1 MLQLRTIINNE
12 IRYVDLFNDEDIQL
26 DYSFAEIQ
34 DITSK
39 NSSFSKSFSIPGSK
53 NNNDI
58 FQHYYDLNSSLT
70 DYDIRTIFEASLLN
84 DGYEIMKG
92 FIRLESVS
100 IDVKNV
106 VYKVVFYSEVGRLTS
121 NMGDKV
127 LAQVDFTELD
137 HPYDIE
143 VITDSI
149 YDPDFVDTD
158 TYTQP
163 YQDGRI
169 TYMLANYGYDY
180 DDSNNIITSSTPII
194 DYRDGLTSGYFDY
207 IGTPLRFYYLKPAV
221 QIKWLYEKI
230 FSEAGFNIVSD
241 FFDTAYFKRFYLPL
255 TFTDDSLYLR
265 QAAKP
270 QLSWNIDSRSGGTI
284 TTQSITWV
292 NLNAGPSGLLER
304 GIQTPTIT
312 DNINAHTYSNFSFK
326 PAQDGNYIIRISYG
340 GFNDELIPDTIDLS
354 AEAQFFFHQIEL
366 GGHNGLTGTT
376 LFQSVPINIRPGSS
390 FLDTRT
396 FSVALSE
403 NYDYSIDFRTGE
415 GIGTAQINFFNFEIL
430 DGPRTII
437 GDVNL
442 ALELPEAE
450 QKQIDF
456 ISGINKK
463 FNLVVV
469 PDVNNPETFVVE
481 PVVDYIGKGD
491 TLDWSRKLDYNS
503 PINISPT
510 TSVINGTLYYSAEKD
525 EDYGNTEFTKSTN
538 VLYGTRYVQLSTDYK
553 SQQTEFND
561 GFSNAVDDIVNN
573 LSQPNITI
581 PIYYITR
588 EENKEGDVVFFYNA
602 RKTLPRIMFRGMNL
616 PAKNVGFNVSPTATT
631 LNTFYLE
638 GTEVDMF
645 PIYNRFTTYPFGVS
659 GLTHAVNF
667 NKTHRFTNVEYDFRD
682 TEDLYDV
689 YYKEYIDDLINSDN
703 KILVANFYLLPE
715 EIASLKGSE
724 RIFINNNYYR
734 INKINNY
741 NLTNRDIVEVELL
754 KLTGDYE
761 THRKKCYTL
770 TACDDPADIIYVN
783 TDLNWTLYAYV
794 GKKVKLNNFC
804 YDIEEAVCDDT
815 KTYQRITLPFIE
827 GSFQPETYND
837 CGCYTLSDS
846 VNIYND
852 FSGTT
857 INPTPTPTPT
867 APQQQYYYYTMSKCD
882 EQILFLGRSTNFYS
896 GGTIVRTN
904 ASSNVCWI
912 IDGLVSIPN
921 TNDITT
927 TYINCDTCAADVPTP
942 TPTPTKT
949 PTPTPT
955 FVCTCKT
962 YQINN
967 DNSINLYIDYK
978 DCYGVNQTRNVSPGQ
993 FFYICACNGTMSGTA
1008 DFSVVGDCVPT
1019 TPTPTPTPTKTPTP
1033 TPTKTLAPAPPPES
1047 PTPTPSITA
1056 SPTPTN
1062 TLTPTP
1068 TLTPTNTPTNTIT
1081 PTPSIT
1087 PTSTLTPTPTLT
1099 PTNTPTNTITP
1110 TLTPTNTPTN
1120 TPTKTLTPTP
1130 SITPSITPSSTPPAS
1145 GTTEANIYL
1154 SAVVN
1159 AGGTGIT
1166 PTISAATRTLFT
1178 SLVSTG
1184 LYNKL
1189 FALYPMLGGNSMGCK
1204 FNGLNPVD
1212 TDNAYRIV
1220 FNGGWTFSSS
1230 GATPNG
1236 VNAYGNTYLTPSSAT
1251 TDNNLHLSYYSTTN
1265 SFVVNTTTMGAES
1278 PSEYARLILGRSG
1291 NLGYLLFGS
1300 PTNGFQPYSI
1310 PNSTGYFLG
1319 EASGTTRNFYRNG
1332 VLLTPTSTGGLGSV
1346 AKPLVSVYIGSNNSN
1361 GSAGEFDN
1369 KNCSFSTIGSAL
1381 TSVEVNT
1388 LSTIINTFQTSLGRN
1403 TY

>member
-1 MLQLRTIINNE
+1 
-12 IRYVDLFNDEDIQL
+12 
-26 DYSFAEIQ
+26 
-34 DITSK
+34 
-39 NSSFSKSFSIPGSK
+39 
-53 NNNDI
+53 
-58 FQHYYDLNSSLT
+58 
-70 DYDIRTIFEASLLN
+70 
-84 DGYEIMKG
+84 
-92 FIRLESVS
+92 
-100 IDVKNV
+100 
-106 VYKVVFYSEVGRLTS
+106 
-121 NMGDKV
+121 
-127 LAQVDFTELD
+127 
-137 HPYDIE
+137 
-143 VITDSI
+143 
-149 YDPDFVDTD
+149 
-158 TYTQP
+158 
-163 YQDGRI
+163 
-169 TYMLANYGYDY
+169 
-180 DDSNNIITSSTPII
+180 
-194 DYRDGLTSGYFDY
+194 
-207 IGTPLRFYYLKPAV
+207 
-221 QIKWLYEKI
+221 
-230 FSEAGFNIVSD
+230 
-241 FFDTAYFKRFYLPL
+241 
-255 TFTDDSLYLR
+255 
-265 QAAKP
+265 
-270 QLSWNIDSRSGGTI
+270 
-284 TTQSITWV
+284 
-292 NLNAGPSGLLER
+292 
-304 GIQTPTIT
+304 
-312 DNINAHTYSNFSFK
+312 
-326 PAQDGNYIIRISYG
+326 
-340 GFNDELIPDTIDLS
+340 
-354 AEAQFFFHQIEL
+354 
-366 GGHNGLTGTT
+366 
-376 LFQSVPINIRPGSS
+376 VP
-390 FLDTRT
+390 
-396 FSVALSE
+396 LSE
-403 NYDYSIDFRTGE
+403 NFDYAVDFSVNE

-573 LSQPNITI
+573 LSQANITI

-638 GTEVDMF
+638 QTEVDMF

-724 RIFINNNYYR
+724 KIFINNNYYR

-754 KLTGDYE
+754 KLTGDYDA
-761 THRKKCYTL
+761 HRKKCYL
-770 TACDDPADIIYVN
+770 LRACDDPADIIYVN
-783 TDLNWTLYAYV
+783 TDLNWTLYAYA
-794 GKKVKLNNFC
+794 GKKFKLNGFC
-804 YDIEEAVCDDT
+804 YQIEEDICDDT
-815 KTYQRITLPFIE
+815 KNYQRITLPFIE

-867 APQQQYYYYTMSKCD
+867 APQEQYYYYTMSKCD

-904 ASSNVCWI
+904 ASSDVCWI

-942 TPTPTKT
+942 TPTQTKT

-967 DNSINLYIDYK
+967 DNSINAYIDYK
-978 DCYGVNQTRNVSPGQ
+978 DCNGVNQTRNVSPGQ

-1019 TPTPTPTPTKTPTP
+1019 SPTPTPTTTKTPTP
-1033 TPTKTLAPAPPPES
+1033 TPTTTLAPAPPPES

-1068 TLTPTNTPTNTIT
+1068 TSSLTPTPTSSLTPTPSITATNTQTPTPSISPTQTATPTITPTNTTTPTNTQTPTNTPTNTT
-1081 PTPSIT
+1081 
-1087 PTSTLTPTPTLT
+1087 TSTPTPT
-1099 PTNTPTNTITP
+1099 ITP
-1110 TLTPTNTPTN
+1110 T
-1120 TPTKTLTPTP
+1120 
-1130 SITPSITPSSTPPAS
+1130 ITPSSCVLDPSVVPGLFAWYDIQDPSTITTSGLNLLSVNDKSGNGYTLQSPVGSVQYINSTTTNLTTKKCISISGSSSIKATLPSVNISAGSTMFVVYGKTATIGGSLVQITS
-1145 GTTEANIYL
+1145 GTTFGSTPSQNMVAIFNGNGFFSIAGNGARHTSTCANVIGQAFIIGASL
-1154 SAVVN
+1154 N
-1159 AGGTGIT
+1159 NT
-1166 PTISAATRTLFT
+1166 TISNFNVEST
-1178 SLVSTG
+1178 SVNCSTIVLQSTG
-1184 LYNKL
+1184 TTASAYTLLGIGTAGSQASQILEVIVYDNILTTNNYTCVLNYLNNK
-1189 FALYPMLGGNSMGCK
+1189 
-1204 FNGLNPVD
+1204 
-1212 TDNAYRIV
+1212 
-1220 FNGGWTFSSS
+1220 
-1230 GATPNG
+1230 
-1236 VNAYGNTYLTPSSAT
+1236 YG
-1251 TDNNLHLSYYSTTN
+1251 YSTW
-1265 SFVVNTTTMGAES
+1265 V
-1278 PSEYARLILGRSG
+1278 
-1291 NLGYLLFGS
+1291 
-1300 PTNGFQPYSI
+1300 
-1310 PNSTGYFLG
+1310 
-1319 EASGTTRNFYRNG
+1319 
-1332 VLLTPTSTGGLGSV
+1332 
-1346 AKPLVSVYIGSNNSN
+1346 
-1361 GSAGEFDN
+1361 
-1369 KNCSFSTIGSAL
+1369 
-1381 TSVEVNT
+1381 
-1388 LSTIINTFQTSLGRN
+1388 
-1403 TY
+1403 

>member
-1 MLQLRTIINNE
+1 
-12 IRYVDLFNDEDIQL
+12 
-26 DYSFAEIQ
+26 
-34 DITSK
+34 
-39 NSSFSKSFSIPGSK
+39 
-53 NNNDI
+53 
-58 FQHYYDLNSSLT
+58 
-70 DYDIRTIFEASLLN
+70 
-84 DGYEIMKG
+84 
-92 FIRLESVS
+92 
-100 IDVKNV
+100 
-106 VYKVVFYSEVGRLTS
+106 
-121 NMGDKV
+121 
-127 LAQVDFTELD
+127 
-137 HPYDIE
+137 
-143 VITDSI
+143 
-149 YDPDFVDTD
+149 
-158 TYTQP
+158 
-163 YQDGRI
+163 
-169 TYMLANYGYDY
+169 
-180 DDSNNIITSSTPII
+180 
-194 DYRDGLTSGYFDY
+194 
-207 IGTPLRFYYLKPAV
+207 
-221 QIKWLYEKI
+221 
-230 FSEAGFNIVSD
+230 
-241 FFDTAYFKRFYLPL
+241 
-255 TFTDDSLYLR
+255 
-265 QAAKP
+265 
-270 QLSWNIDSRSGGTI
+270 
-284 TTQSITWV
+284 
-292 NLNAGPSGLLER
+292 
-304 GIQTPTIT
+304 
-312 DNINAHTYSNFSFK
+312 
-326 PAQDGNYIIRISYG
+326 
-340 GFNDELIPDTIDLS
+340 
-354 AEAQFFFHQIEL
+354 
-366 GGHNGLTGTT
+366 
-376 LFQSVPINIRPGSS
+376 VP
-390 FLDTRT
+390 
-396 FSVALSE
+396 LSE
-403 NYDYSIDFRTGE
+403 NFDYSIDFRTSE

-573 LSQPNITI
+573 LSQANITI

-638 GTEVDMF
+638 QTEVDMF

-724 RIFINNNYYR
+724 KIFINNNYYR

-754 KLTGDYE
+754 KLTGDYDA
-761 THRKKCYTL
+761 HRKKCYL
-770 TACDDPADIIYVN
+770 LRACDDPADIIYVN
-783 TDLNWTLYAYV
+783 TDLNWTLYAYA
-794 GKKVKLNNFC
+794 GKKFKLNGFC
-804 YDIEEAVCDDT
+804 YQIEEDICDDT
-815 KTYQRITLPFIE
+815 KNYQRITLPFIE

-867 APQQQYYYYTMSKCD
+867 ITQPQYYYYTMSKCD

-912 IDGLVSIPN
+912 IDGLVNIPN

-942 TPTPTKT
+942 TPTQTKT

-967 DNSINLYIDYK
+967 DNSINAYIDYK
-978 DCYGVNQTRNVSPGQ
+978 DCNGVNQTRNVSPGQ

-1019 TPTPTPTPTKTPTP
+1019 SPTPTPTTTKTPTP

-1068 TLTPTNTPTNTIT
+1068 TSSLTPTPTSSLTPTPSITATNTQTPTPSISPTQTATPTITPTNTTTPTNTATPTNTPTNTT
-1081 PTPSIT
+1081 
-1087 PTSTLTPTPTLT
+1087 TSTPTPT
-1099 PTNTPTNTITP
+1099 ITP
-1110 TLTPTNTPTN
+1110 T
-1120 TPTKTLTPTP
+1120 
-1130 SITPSITPSSTPPAS
+1130 ITPSSCVLDPSVVPGLFAWYDIQDPSTITTSGLNLLSVNDKSGNGYTLQSPVGSVQYINSTTTNLTTKKCISISGSSSIKATLPSVNISAGSTMFVVYGKTATIGGSLVQITS
-1145 GTTEANIYL
+1145 GTTFGSTPSQNMVAIFNGNGFFSIAGNGARHTSTCANVIGQAFIIGASL
-1154 SAVVN
+1154 N
-1159 AGGTGIT
+1159 NT
-1166 PTISAATRTLFT
+1166 TISNFNVEST
-1178 SLVSTG
+1178 SVNCSTIVLQSTG
-1184 LYNKL
+1184 TTASAYTLLGIGTAGSQASQILEVIVYDNILTTNNYTCVLNYLNNK
-1189 FALYPMLGGNSMGCK
+1189 
-1204 FNGLNPVD
+1204 
-1212 TDNAYRIV
+1212 
-1220 FNGGWTFSSS
+1220 
-1230 GATPNG
+1230 
-1236 VNAYGNTYLTPSSAT
+1236 YG
-1251 TDNNLHLSYYSTTN
+1251 YSTW
-1265 SFVVNTTTMGAES
+1265 V
-1278 PSEYARLILGRSG
+1278 
-1291 NLGYLLFGS
+1291 
-1300 PTNGFQPYSI
+1300 
-1310 PNSTGYFLG
+1310 
-1319 EASGTTRNFYRNG
+1319 
-1332 VLLTPTSTGGLGSV
+1332 
-1346 AKPLVSVYIGSNNSN
+1346 
-1361 GSAGEFDN
+1361 
-1369 KNCSFSTIGSAL
+1369 
-1381 TSVEVNT
+1381 
-1388 LSTIINTFQTSLGRN
+1388 
-1403 TY
+1403 